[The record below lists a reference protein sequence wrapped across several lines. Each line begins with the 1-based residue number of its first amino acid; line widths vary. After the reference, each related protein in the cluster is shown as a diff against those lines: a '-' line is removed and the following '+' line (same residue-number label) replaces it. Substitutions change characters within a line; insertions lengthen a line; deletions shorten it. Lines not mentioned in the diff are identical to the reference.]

1 MPRLRISSP
10 LPYRREQLF
19 DLAADVER
27 YPEFLPG
34 WYFAEIVGRDGDV
47 YVTDQ
52 IVGFGP
58 VRERFRT
65 RTKLKR
71 PEAITVSAIDGPF
84 EVFEINWSFSRP
96 ADGLVRT
103 GLEGVVEPRTWLM
116 KRIFGRVL
124 AGQFEA
130 VLAAFEARAGKIYGA
145 PQSPPANCGR

>member
-1 MPRLRISSP
+1 MSRLRISST
-10 LPYRREQLF
+10 LPYKPEQLF
-19 DLAADVER
+19 DIAADVER

-65 RTKLKR
+65 RTALRR

-84 EVFEINWSFSRP
+84 EIFEINWSFSEST
-96 ADGLVRT
+96 DGLVRT
-103 GLEGVVEPRTWLM
+103 DLDGVVKPRTWLM

-130 VLAAFEARAGKIYGA
+130 VLAAFEARAAKIYG
-145 PQSPPANCGR
+145 SPPRPSGN